1 LERSERYWRMAA
13 EAFHSAFMARNEGTR
28 SALMRVAMAWAALA
42 NELEEAEASLYWASG
57 RDFPVGGPIRP
68 NKTETPEPK

>member
-13 EAFHSAFMARNEGTR
+13 EAFHSAFMARNEETR

-42 NELEEAEASLYWASG
+42 NELEEAEAALYWASG
-57 RDFPVGGPIRP
+57 RDLPRGTPIRP
-68 NKTETPEPK
+68 NKSETRDPH